1 MDAAL
6 QWRCVP
12 FTASRAT
19 TVWQR
24 HGGMA
29 LRASARLPCG
39 LQSRAFNQTYKN
51 LFKVFLELHKCLTGM
66 GC

>member
-1 MDAAL
+1 
-6 QWRCVP
+6 
-12 FTASRAT
+12 
-19 TVWQR
+19 
-24 HGGMA
+24 MA